1 MIKEMDL
8 YFEQGR
14 YQLTANIKCANTTL
28 PSFKAINEKSV
39 ADIFCVSPSG
49 GGGRNFALNRSPP
62 LWNSIITELRPPV
75 TDVSISLKAQSDL

>member
-1 MIKEMDL
+1 MDL

-49 GGGRNFALNRSPP
+49 VGVVILPLIGPP
-62 LWNSIITELRPPV
+62 LFGIRL
-75 TDVSISLKAQSDL
+75 